1 MLPGTSVPD
10 RPRRRRATRAIG
22 IALAVACAA
31 LTACGG
37 SDGGAGGSGPVTIG
51 GTPRSTTAML
61 TANAT
66 NANLAEK
73 FGVQFEYSESASVN
87 VLYQEFTAG
96 RYDCVLTDPGVFA
109 AQSANGLP
117 MTVVA
122 SVAPNF
128 SYLLTRRDSGITGP
142 KDLVGKRLVATT
154 ATGGYKFFNASVKEW
169 YGVDLDTQVEI
180 VQAQTDL
187 EGLAQVSTGS
197 ADAMF
202 TFETAVTKSLM
213 TDPNVTAVYNS
224 NQDFGRHNDQA
235 TLWQNV
241 LVCRTDHG
249 LTRERT
255 DAFVRLLAESAAIV
269 AADPQAAD
277 RLAVE
282 RLQADPGVY
291 ADAFGSGRLKFAI
304 APVDDKVRKEISAM
318 IQLQQQAGKMDA
330 VTIPDSYLGGL

>member
-1 MLPGTSVPD
+1 MLPGTALPD
-10 RPRRRRATRAIG
+10 RLRRRRSTRAIG
-22 IALAVACAA
+22 IALALACAV

-37 SDGGAGGSGPVTIG
+37 DSGGGPVTIG

-73 FGVQFEYSESASVN
+73 FGVQFEYAESASVN

-109 AQSANGLP
+109 VQAANGLP
-117 MTVVA
+117 VTVVA

-128 SYLLTRRDSGITGP
+128 SYLLTRRDSGIKGP

-154 ATGGYKFFNASVKEW
+154 ATGGYKFFNASAKEW
-169 YGVDLDTQVEI
+169 YGVDLDAQTEI
-180 VQAQTDL
+180 VQAQSDL
-187 EGLAQVSTGS
+187 EGLAQISTGS

-202 TFETAVTKSLM
+202 TFETAVTKSLV
-213 TDPNVTAVYNS
+213 TDPEVTAVYNS
-224 NQDFGRHNDQA
+224 NQDFAQHYDQA

-249 LTRERT
+249 LTRERI
-255 DAFVRLLAESAAIV
+255 DKFVAVLAESAALV

-291 ADAFGSGRLKFAI
+291 ADAFTSGRLKFAI
-304 APVDDKVRKEISAM
+304 APVDDKVRKEISTM
-318 IQLQQQAGKMDA
+318 IQLQQEAGKMEA
-330 VTIPDSYLGGL
+330 ATIPGSYLGGL